1 MRVLLFSAILYLI
14 GVVVV
19 LYIRPSY
26 MFREDGSWKEFS
38 IDASKDTTPFPF
50 WAFCIL
56 WALVSFA
63 ITRFFLESPVPL
75 TKIKP
80 TAKSTPA
87 AKVAK
92 ETATNLKPGYYVMNR
107 ERSEAEG
114 VPRYIYIG
122 PEEPLA
128 DK

>member
-14 GVVVV
+14 GVVVI

-63 ITRFFLESPVPL
+63 STRFFLSVAPPV
-75 TKIKP
+75 
-80 TAKSTPA
+80 AK

-92 ETATNLKPGYYVMNR
+92 ETGTNLKPGYYVMNR

-128 DK
+128 DE

>member
-63 ITRFFLESPVPL
+63 STRFFLSEAPPV
-75 TKIKP
+75 
-80 TAKSTPA
+80 AK

-128 DK
+128 EE

>member
-19 LYIRPSY
+19 LYIRPTY

-63 ITRFFLESPVPL
+63 ITRFFLGEAPPVV
-75 TKIKP
+75 
-80 TAKSTPA
+80 AKPA

-92 ETATNLKPGYYVMNR
+92 ETGTNLKPGYYVMNR

-128 DK
+128 EE

>member
-14 GVVVV
+14 GVIVI

-56 WALVSFA
+56 WALLSFA
-63 ITRFFLESPVPL
+63 ITRFFIESPVPVAK
-75 TKIKP
+75 TKS
-80 TAKSTPA
+80 TAKP
-87 AKVAK
+87 V

-122 PEEPLA
+122 AEEPIE
-128 DK
+128 